1 MTRQRL
7 LALLASAAVALV
19 ACQGREPPAHAQ
31 PAPPPT
37 VAPASAA
44 IAPAQADAGPAAAP
58 AAPEAAG
65 LEGPVQP
72 PRSEASASERLPPA
86 APRKISAVV
95 QSSAEVV
102 IAWEPAGEGAAA
114 AGYELFR
121 GGARVARTVE
131 TRAVDRGLRAGTRAC
146 YAVRARDAAGRLS
159 EPTPSTCVE
168 TPDTTPPEP
177 PPGLAVALAPGGLAV
192 SWRTASDDV
201 GVVAYEVWRGNERL
215 AFGPAQSFADTG
227 VKEGQEHCYQVRA
240 VDRAGN
246 RSAPAG
252 PACAAIPDTTP
263 PSVPSRLVAR
273 AEGETEV
280 ALGWEAS
287 SDDVGVAGYEVLR
300 TGPAGTAPAASAPGT
315 ALRDRG
321 LAVATRYCYSVRAC
335 DAAGNCSAPSTEAC
349 VATPDLTPP
358 SAPSAV
364 SAAAASDKAVEL
376 RWKPSTDNVGV
387 VRYEVRR
394 GAQILP
400 PAREAF
406 VRDEGL
412 RPAVEYCYAVV
423 AYDAAGLASAPS
435 ARACARTPDLTP
447 PTPPGRL
454 AAVPV
459 SASQVFVAWDPSA
472 DDVGVE
478 GYEVLRSG
486 TVVARV
492 AATRAREFN
501 LQSEREYC
509 YAVRAFDAAGNR
521 SEPAGPACATTVNP
535 AQLSAPSDLRVQRVS
550 ETNVLLQWEPSE
562 APGVLYRVYAQ
573 GNKRVGLTSS
583 NTFTPGGTMGAQA
596 NCYRV
601 AAFDSEGRESP
612 RSNEICARFPGA
624 QSAKN

>member
-1 MTRQRL
+1 MTRHRL

-19 ACQGREPPAHAQ
+19 ACQGREPPAASP
-31 PAPPPT
+31 PAPPP
-37 VAPASAA
+37 VAPAPAD

-58 AAPEAAG
+58 AAPEAARE
-65 LEGPVQP
+65 EGPAQA
-72 PRSEASASERLPPA
+72 PRTEAAAADRRSPA
-86 APRKISAVV
+86 APLKISAVV

-102 IAWEPAGEGAAA
+102 IAWEPAGEGAVA
-114 AGYELFR
+114 AGYEVFR
-121 GGARVARTVE
+121 GGVRVASTAE

-168 TPDTTPPEP
+168 TPDTTPPEA
-177 PPGLAVALAPGGLAV
+177 PPGLAVAAGPGLLTV
-192 SWRTASDDV
+192 SWSAASDDV

-215 AFGPAQSFADTG
+215 ALGPARSHADREAK
-227 VKEGQEHCYQVRA
+227 VGQEHCYLVRA
-240 VDRAGN
+240 LDRAGN
-246 RSAPAG
+246 RSAPSG

-263 PSVPSRLVAR
+263 PSVPSRLVAK

-280 ALGWEAS
+280 ALAWEAA
-287 SDDVGVAGYEVLR
+287 SDDVGVARYEVSR
-300 TGPAGTAPAASAPGT
+300 AGPAGGGPAGSAPGT
-315 ALRDRG
+315 ALRDGR

-335 DAAGNCSAPSTEAC
+335 DAAGNCSAASAEAC
-349 VATPDLTPP
+349 VTTPDLTAP

-364 SAAAASDKAVEL
+364 SAAAVSDKAVTL
-376 RWKPSTDNVGV
+376 DWAPSTDNVGV

-394 GAQILP
+394 GAQVLP
-400 PAREAF
+400 PVREALL
-406 VRDEGL
+406 RDEGL
-412 RPAVEYCYAVV
+412 RPAVEYCYTVV

-478 GYEVLRSG
+478 GYEVLRGG

-492 AATRAREFN
+492 AATRAREFK
-501 LQSEREYC
+501 LEAEKEYC

-535 AQLSAPSDLRVQRVS
+535 SQLSAPSDLRVQRVS

-562 APGVLYRVYAQ
+562 ATGVLYRVYAQ

-583 NTFTPGGTMGAQA
+583 NTFTPGGAMGAQA

-612 RSNEICARFPGA
+612 RSNEICARLA
-624 QSAKN
+624 RTATAKE